1 MYYSFMSMIIPW
13 VKRWR
18 TARLLVR
25 ELKQRSGSGSELGHG
40 VGQGEI

>member
-1 MYYSFMSMIIPW
+1 MSMITPR

-40 VGQGEI
+40 SEQGKI

>member
-1 MYYSFMSMIIPW
+1 MYCSFMSMITPR

-40 VGQGEI
+40 SEQGEI